1 MKCKACGH
9 KYSADLYQ
17 PAPGGS
23 SAPGELF
30 IFGMVLLAGSGMLFL
45 FQVDIWRWVLLGA
58 GVFTLSQVLIAWSDC
73 RGNGGY
79 ADHGGVDCPECNT
92 TNTVYPWSL

>member
-9 KYSADLYQ
+9 IYSADLYQ

-23 SAPGELF
+23 SALGVHF
-30 IFGMVLLAGSGMLFL
+30 IFGIVLLVGLGLLSH
-45 FQVDIWRWVLLGA
+45 FQVDIWRWVLLGV
-58 GVFTLSQVLIAWSDC
+58 GVYVLIQVPVAWSDC
-73 RGNGGY
+73 RRNGGY
-79 ADHGGVDCPECNT
+79 CPECKT